1 LLLFGL
7 TLFASACLLFTS
19 EFMFAKMVLP
29 LLGGTPAVWTTC
41 VLFFQAML
49 LVGYAYAHWSAQ
61 RLSVQRQV
69 FVHVGVVLASVLFL
83 PIRITSGCVPPHS
96 ANPVLWLLQ
105 FMLISIGMPFFAVS
119 TTAPV
124 LQRWFARTDHPA
136 AGDPYFLYAASNAG
150 SLAGLIGY
158 LLLVEP
164 RLTLRQQSLGWTAG
178 YALLALM
185 TIASSRVVLRSIGSH
200 AKRIAQAVT
209 PIAPISIARKL
220 RWLGLAFAPSSL
232 MLGLTAYATTDI
244 AAVPLLW
251 AIPLAI
257 YLTTFIFAF
266 SRRAIPRE
274 DHPIRLLSLVVL
286 ILTLA
291 LPKMLLSGYWEL
303 LLHLVRYAAVALVCH
318 RKLAD
323 DRPPVQYLTV
333 FYLLIAGGGA
343 LGGVLNG
350 LIAPVVFRSVAEYP
364 LVMLLACVLC
374 LTPAG
379 RSSSVE
385 ASDPRPSKPIVR
397 RDVLWLSAI
406 VITALAALA
415 IEYVFGLYWYRLLCV
430 GIAALLVLMCYA
442 LVRRPAMFGVALAIV
457 LALSGIDLGDNQH
470 PMYQARSFFG
480 VIRVMN
486 ERSAGVHEFYHG
498 TTLHGDQYMLPAMRR
513 FSTSYYSSAGP
524 TGQTFNVAA
533 SRNRNMKVAVLG
545 LGAGTLAAYAE
556 KGQSFAFYEIDPAVS
571 RVATDERYFTY
582 LSDARKRGADVRI
595 IPGDGRLTLADAPD
609 GCYDLIFLDAF
620 SSDSVP
626 VHLLTTEAVR
636 VYLRKLR
643 RGGILSFN
651 ISNRY
656 LDLEPLMAELADS
669 AGLVCLLGENR
680 SFGNFALCKGKCD
693 ATWVI
698 MARDVKDLGAIA
710 TDHRWR
716 RARHKSGIRV
726 WTDDYSDILQML
738 SKPHQSRRPS

>member
-1 LLLFGL
+1 MLLFGL
-7 TLFASACLLFTS
+7 TLFLGACLLFTS

-49 LVGYAYAHWSAQ
+49 LAGYAYAHWSAS
-61 RLSVQRQV
+61 RLSVRRQV
-69 FVHVGVVLASVLFL
+69 FVHVGLVLVSILFL

-164 RLTLRQQSLGWTAG
+164 RLTLREQSLGWAVG

-185 TIASSRVVLRSIGSH
+185 IMASSRIVLRSIGSH
-200 AKRIAQAVT
+200 TKRIAQAAT
-209 PIAPISIARKL
+209 PAAPISTARKL
-220 RWLGLAFAPSSL
+220 RWLGLAFVPSSL
-232 MLGLTAYATTDI
+232 MLGLTSYATTDI

-257 YLTTFIFAF
+257 YLATFILAF
-266 SRRAIPRE
+266 SRRSIPGK
-274 DHPIRLLSLVVL
+274 DIAIRLLSLVVL

-291 LPKMLLSGYWEL
+291 LPKMLLTEYWEL
-303 LLHLVRYAAVALVCH
+303 LLHLIRYAAIALVCH
-318 RKLAD
+318 QKLAD
-323 DRPPVQYLTV
+323 DRPPVQHLTF

-364 LVMLLACVLC
+364 LVMILACALC
-374 LTPAG
+374 LTPTG
-379 RSSSVE
+379 RRTSAE
-385 ASDPRPSKPIVR
+385 ASDLRLSEPIVR
-397 RDVLWLSAI
+397 RDVLWLAGVVS
-406 VITALAALA
+406 TALTVLA
-415 IEYVFGLYWYRLLCV
+415 IEYVFGLYWYRLLCI

-442 LVRRPAMFGVALAIV
+442 LVRKPAMFGVALAIV
-457 LALSGIDLGDNQH
+457 LALSGIDLNDNRH
-470 PMYQARSFFG
+470 PLYQARSFFG
-480 VIRVMN
+480 VIRVVNDRARGM
-486 ERSAGVHEFYHG
+486 HELYHG
-498 TTLHGDQYMLPAMRR
+498 TTLHGAQYMLPTMRR
-513 FSTSYYSSAGP
+513 LSTSYYSSAGP
-524 TGQTFNVAA
+524 TGQTFNLVGG
-533 SRNRNMKVAVLG
+533 RRRNMKVAVLG
-545 LGAGTLAAYAE
+545 LGVGTLATYAE

-571 RVATDERYFTY
+571 RVATDDRYFTY
-582 LSDARKRGADVRI
+582 MSDARKRGADVRI

-609 GCYDLIFLDAF
+609 GSYDLIFLDAF

-626 VHLLTTEAVR
+626 VHLLTTEAIR
-636 VYLRKLR
+636 VYLRKLCP
-643 RGGILSFN
+643 GGILSYN

-669 AGLVCLLGENR
+669 AGLVCLLGTNR
-680 SFGNFALCKGKCD
+680 SFGNYALSNSKCD
-693 ATWVI
+693 AMWVI
-698 MARDVKDLGAIA
+698 MARDAKDLGTIA
-710 TDHRWR
+710 TDRGWR

-726 WTDDYSDILQML
+726 WTDDYSNILQML
-738 SKPHQSRRPS
+738 GKPD